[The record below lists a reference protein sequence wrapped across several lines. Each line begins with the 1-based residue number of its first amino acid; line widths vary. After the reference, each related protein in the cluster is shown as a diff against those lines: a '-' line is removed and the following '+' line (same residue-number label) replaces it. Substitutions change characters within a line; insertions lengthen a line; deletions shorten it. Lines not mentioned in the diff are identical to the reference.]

1 LRRRSLLNADA
12 GNMIADVWTVMWK
25 EWKELLV
32 RRGSL
37 RGGVLSLLIFVGVF
51 GVFMPLSARW
61 AQR

>member
-1 LRRRSLLNADA
+1 
-12 GNMIADVWTVMWK
+12 MIADVWTVMWK